1 MFFEITTKSGWRNIH
16 CTGNILKFYWFIKI
30 QNDMFMNLV
39 KPVKII
45 GIDGFRVVIQSQ
57 DDTRQLT

>member
-1 MFFEITTKSGWRNIH
+1 MFFKIAAKSGWGNID
-16 CTGNILKFYWFIKI
+16 CVSDILKFYWFIKI